1 VEEGIIEALYRASAA
16 GVPIRL
22 LVRGMCAIK
31 VGIPGVSENIEVR
44 SLVGRFL
51 EHSRIFQ
58 FVNGGENR
66 ILLGSADW
74 MPRNLFRRVETIFP
88 VTAPGM
94 KQHVQEIL
102 DWFWRDNAKAQVMQ
116 PDGTYRFRER
126 GEGEAPFDAQA
137 EFLADAQRRRK
148 NQTKTIER

>member
-1 VEEGIIEALYRASAA
+1 
-16 GVPIRL
+16 
-22 LVRGMCAIK
+22 
-31 VGIPGVSENIEVR
+31 
-44 SLVGRFL
+44 
-51 EHSRIFQ
+51 
-58 FVNGGENR
+58 
-66 ILLGSADW
+66 

-116 PDGTYRFRER
+116 PDGTYRFHKR

>member
-1 VEEGIIEALYRASAA
+1 
-16 GVPIRL
+16 
-22 LVRGMCAIK
+22 
-31 VGIPGVSENIEVR
+31 
-44 SLVGRFL
+44 
-51 EHSRIFQ
+51 
-58 FVNGGENR
+58 VNGGENR

-116 PDGTYRFRER
+116 TDGTYRFRER
-126 GEGEAPFDAQA
+126 VEGEAPFDAQA